1 MTVGAV
7 RNGRRMARM
16 AGRALNVTQVTLVRI
31 GLMRL
36 FRFLDQCVGLVAHHA
51 LLINFRFRIT
61 DLVRGVTHLTR
72 DSLLVVGA
80 RQERGFVSLRIGLRH
95 FG

>member
-51 LLINFRFRIT
+51 LLINFPFPN
-61 DLVRGVTHLTR
+61 H
-72 DSLLVVGA
+72 
-80 RQERGFVSLRIGLRH
+80 
-95 FG
+95 